1 MQILKMGSSIFMIG
15 CANAQLYILLL
26 QKKMMHQGEAE
37 PEQYWTIGVD
47 VDTDSSAVVE
57 RAPDK
62 IQIRESE

>member
-1 MQILKMGSSIFMIG
+1 
-15 CANAQLYILLL
+15 
-26 QKKMMHQGEAE
+26 MMHQGEAE

-62 IQIRESE
+62 IQIRESEWILI